1 MKNIVFDLGRV
12 LLSYEPLEYL
22 KKYYK
27 NYNELN
33 EIIFKNPLWLKLDE
47 GTLTK
52 DEFIQITIKEY
63 PEYVK
68 EIKEIMDNWIELL
81 TPIEGNIKLLP
92 ILKNKGYDLYVIS
105 NFHVDAYNR
114 FLKKQSW
121 TDLFNGMMISAN
133 EKMMKPDL
141 KIFNLFLNRYHL
153 NSNETLF
160 IDDSKPNI
168 EACEKIGIHGLYL
181 PDSSYLKTKLE
192 EMHII

>member
-27 NYNELN
+27 NYKELN

-52 DEFIQITIKEY
+52 DEFIQIVTKRY
-63 PEYVK
+63 PEYTK
-68 EIKEIMDNWIELL
+68 EIIKIMDNWIELL
-81 TPIEGNIKLLP
+81 TPIKDNIDLLP
-92 ILKNKGYDLYVIS
+92 ILKDKGYDLYVIS
-105 NFHVDAYNR
+105 NFHKDAYDR
-114 FLKKQSW
+114 YLKNESW
-121 TDLFNGMMISAN
+121 TDLFDGMIISAN
-133 EKMMKPDL
+133 EKIMKPDL
-141 KIFNLFLNRYHL
+141 KIFDLFLNRYHL
-153 NSNETLF
+153 NSDETLF
-160 IDDSKPNI
+160 IDDSMPNI

-181 PDSSYLKTKLE
+181 SNSSLLKTKLE